1 MEKYKDKYPDWF
13 DTDGNYILGS
23 LENRIERVK
32 DELRNAQNVVLYGG
46 VNASNI
52 DELRAE
58 LAFLTTDDVTKLD
71 NAKAAKIS
79 EINAY
84 DKSDAVN
91 SFTLDDAAVWLDKD
105 TRVGL
110 MNSVTIEKA
119 AGREETTLW
128 FPIGG
133 TPQKIVINVDKAIQM
148 LAALELYALACY
160 NATAAHIAN
169 VGKLTDEAE
178 IEAYDYTTGYPDKL
192 NLSTK

>member
-1 MEKYKDKYPDWF
+1 MAVVIKDNLVYSDA
-13 DTDGNYILGS
+13 GRVV
-23 LENRIERVK
+23 NRIGTDVYFR
-32 DELRNAQNVVLYGG
+32 R
-46 VNASNI
+46 ASALAG
-52 DELRAE
+52 DKPEMFAE
-58 LAFLTTDDVTKLD
+58 VDALPSDDVTKAIED
-71 NAKAAKIS
+71 KIA
-79 EINAY
+79 EIEAY

-91 SFTLDDAAVWLDKD
+91 SFTLDGAAVWLDKD

-178 IEAYDYTTGYPDKL
+178 IEAYDYTTGYPHKL